1 MDAVESQPRVG
12 AVGIETKKLHGN
24 ERFQD
29 GAADPRV
36 NTAES
41 TYLFDPESHPWH
53 FEELGSDPFK
63 NLMIDLSRHSG
74 ERPVVFG
81 LPAAR
86 LNAGLSTAYWIA

>member
-1 MDAVESQPRVG
+1 MDAVESQPRVR
-12 AVGIETKKLHGN
+12 AVGIETKKLHGDK
-24 ERFQD
+24 RFQD
-29 GAADPRV
+29 GPAGLRV
-36 NTAES
+36 NTAEP
-41 TYLFDPESHPWH
+41 THLFDPEPHPWH

-86 LNAGLSTAYWIA
+86 QNAGLCKVCWIA